1 MKEQEADLKTENSRK
16 ALKIVSPTKE
26 ILQGVDEAIRLSEG
40 L

>member
-26 ILQGVDEAIRLSEG
+26 ILQGVKEAIRLSGG